1 MTSFVR
7 LSNFDNVVTAT
18 ITLQANETIE
28 GIKTLQS
35 VPTGHKIASCDIK
48 KGNQVT
54 KYAQCIGYASVDITA
69 GEHVHTHNV
78 EFRNTQTDYEF
89 STEKNPVDF
98 VAHDARDTFMGFRR
112 ANGSIGTRNY
122 IAIVTSVNCSATA
135 ARRIADAFGPDEL
148 RAYPN
153 VDGVVAFVH
162 GTGCGMAGD
171 GEGFEALQR
180 VMWGYARHPNHAA
193 VLMVG
198 LGCEMNQIDWL
209 LDAYG
214 IKQGPLFQTMNIQNV
229 AGLAKTIEVGIK
241 KVKDSKLICNFHKS
255 FLN

>member
-1 MTSFVR
+1 MTSFVK
-7 LSNFDNVVTAT
+7 LSSDDNVVTAT
-18 ITLQANETIE
+18 KAVNAGVTAEA
-28 GIKTLQS
+28 IKTKES
-35 VPTGHKIASCDIK
+35 VPSGHKIAVCDIK
-48 KGNQVT
+48 KGQQVT
-54 KYAQCIGYASVDITA
+54 KYAQCIGFASLDIKA

-89 STEKNPVDF
+89 CTNNEPTNFVD
-98 VAHDARDTFMGFRR
+98 HDARDTFMGFRR
-112 ANGSIGTRNY
+112 ANGNIGTRNY

-135 ARRIADAFGPDEL
+135 ARRIADAFGPKEL
-148 RAYPN
+148 SEYPN

-180 VMWGYARHPNHAA
+180 VMWGYARHPNHAG

-209 LDAYG
+209 LDAY
-214 IKQGPLFQTMNIQNV
+214 
-229 AGLAKTIEVGIK
+229 
-241 KVKDSKLICNFHKS
+241 
-255 FLN
+255 